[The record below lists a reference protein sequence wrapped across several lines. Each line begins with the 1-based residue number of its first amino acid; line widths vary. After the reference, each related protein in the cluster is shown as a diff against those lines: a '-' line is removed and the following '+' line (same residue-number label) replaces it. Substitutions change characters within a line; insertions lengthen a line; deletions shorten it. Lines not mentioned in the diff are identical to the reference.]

1 MEASSL
7 YNLTSNSYMVIVH
20 ILFIQKQYSL
30 IVSVH
35 LDDHIIELHLKLLSQ
50 TELYNFNPP
59 PHAMGLNSDDL
70 KFSSQVRDTYFC
82 KNIKTSA

>member
-59 PHAMGLNSDDL
+59 MLWDLILMTSNSPA
-70 KFSSQVRDTYFC
+70 KSGTPIFAR
-82 KNIKTSA
+82 I

>member
-59 PHAMGLNSDDL
+59 PMLWDLILMTSNSPA
-70 KFSSQVRDTYFC
+70 KSGTPIFAR
-82 KNIKTSA
+82 I